1 VRKTR
6 WVRKEVTPNS
16 CATHEVSST
25 RIRCLDPE
33 RQYIGW
39 TDDVESALH
48 FERTLQPEENGLT
61 EADAQLAAIAAQAH
75 AIYGAFASAPTG
87 VIHIASAVRTN
98 GRLHVIKIQPG
109 APVSSTDSF
118 VLHFWRA
125 HYDALLTTGQIL
137 RAEPSLSYALSPDLT
152 RYREQV
158 LGKSG
163 NVRCVILTRGLQLSA
178 EHPVF
183 RETSGVELSVFAPP
197 QNVAEL
203 RKVLG
208 DRAEVVGLPQLDAR
222 AALDFLQRTG
232 SATIG
237 VEAGPSVARTLYGAD
252 ARVEHLMLSICEAEL
267 PAHGVGGALPAD
279 AELFAG
285 MRQISEAVREE
296 ESGRWRFQHWQTV
309 ESLRG
314 LGALQNG

>member
-1 VRKTR
+1 M
-6 WVRKEVTPNS
+6 
-16 CATHEVSST
+16 
-25 RIRCLDPE
+25 
-33 RQYIGW
+33 
-39 TDDVESALH
+39 
-48 FERTLQPEENGLT
+48 T
-61 EADAQLAAIAAQAH
+61 EADAQLDAIKAEAH
-75 AIYGAFASAPTG
+75 AIYGELTSMPMG

-98 GRLHVIKIQPG
+98 GRLHVIKIQTG
-109 APVSSTDSF
+109 APQSSTDSF

-125 HYDALLTTGQIL
+125 SYDAILTTGQIL
-137 RAEPSLSYALSPDLT
+137 RAEPTLSYALSAGLT

-163 NVRCVILTRGLQLSA
+163 NVRCAILTRGLQLSA

-183 RETSGVELSVFAPP
+183 REARAVDLLVLTPP
-197 QNVAEL
+197 ENVAEL

-232 SATIG
+232 SNTIG
-237 VEAGPSVARTLYGAD
+237 VEAGPSVASTLYGTNS
-252 ARVEHLMLSICEAEL
+252 RVEHLMLSICEAEL
-267 PAHGVGGALPAD
+267 PEHGVGGALPED

-285 MRQISEAVREE
+285 LRQISEVVRVE
-296 ESGRWRFQHWQTV
+296 ESGAWRFQHWQTV

-314 LGALQNG
+314 LGESQIR